1 MHMWDMWTVC
11 LQTFRNNKA
20 YFFKK
25 LKTSRANN
33 SRIPRIKNVKFSGY
47 CFILAQTCKEFF
59 KSALV
64 YLQEPSIVKSIPMLI
79 YTDTLQNLKIYYI
92 YFD

>member
-1 MHMWDMWTVC
+1 MICEDFTLKRLLLFKICTCEICEQFVYKHSETIKP
-11 LQTFRNNKA
+11 TF
-20 YFFKK
+20 

-47 CFILAQTCKEFF
+47 CFILAQTYRDIF

-64 YLQEPSIVKSIPMLI
+64 YL
-79 YTDTLQNLKIYYI
+79 
-92 YFD
+92 